1 MLEFTDAEKGELTQV
16 QNARRYERERV
27 LKFLENELALE
38 NDLDVAIKNLKQE
51 FGIQQKRCFWATGII
66 DIYH

>member
-38 NDLDVAIKNLKQE
+38 NELDVAIKNLKQE
-51 FGIQQKRCFWATGII
+51 FGIQ
-66 DIYH
+66 